1 MTVKISSRGRQVSPF
16 IVMEV
21 LRQANRRAV
30 SGKDVL
36 HLELGQP
43 SEGPPAPVL
52 AAAAVAG
59 RPDAAQALI
68 LGGQGLGQQAFF
80 SYSRVQES
88 AADQAALKYLDQA
101 GISTKGLYEFISVLA
116 QQELRL
122 PGRQHPY
129 MRTHPVTQERVDIIH
144 NHLQKSPYR
153 DESLRPELVETHER
167 IRAKLRAFIE
177 DPETTIRRYEDD
189 RGFNGRYARAIAYYR
204 DSKIDRSIEITD
216 GLIRENPDNP
226 YLHELRGQILFENG
240 RIAEAAES
248 YQQAVA
254 LYPRNSL
261 LRTALGQAQVAT
273 NDPALEAKSVV
284 NLREAVRLEQDN
296 AMAWYFLAVAE
307 GRSGNMGLAA
317 LAQAEHALLI
327 GKPGDAR
334 SFATRAQRH
343 LDEHSPAWL
352 RAEDIL
358 TALKAGRGRR

>member
-1 MTVKISSRGRQVSPF
+1 
-16 IVMEV
+16 
-21 LRQANRRAV
+21 
-30 SGKDVL
+30 
-36 HLELGQP
+36 
-43 SEGPPAPVL
+43 
-52 AAAAVAG
+52 
-59 RPDAAQALI
+59 
-68 LGGQGLGQQAFF
+68 
-80 SYSRVQES
+80 
-88 AADQAALKYLDQA
+88 
-101 GISTKGLYEFISVLA
+101 
-116 QQELRL
+116 
-122 PGRQHPY
+122 

-216 GLIRENPDNP
+216 GLIRENPENP

-307 GRSGNMGLAA
+307 GRSGNMGPRRTGPGRARLADR
-317 LAQAEHALLI
+317 QT
-327 GKPGDAR
+327 G
-334 SFATRAQRH
+334 
-343 LDEHSPAWL
+343 
-352 RAEDIL
+352 
-358 TALKAGRGRR
+358 